1 MGLFSSRGGET
12 PFLSYTVCSVQNLF
26 LFLIAMDDLTKQW
39 NCLSL
44 SEREGDDLCIKK
56 DRQSKEHIIAA
67 LFLTRRALNMEAVA
81 RTFKPL
87 WRSEN
92 GFKIQREGDHKV
104 LFVFDNK
111 EDVDRILSTE
121 PWSFDKSLVVTQR
134 FERNSSIEELCFD
147 KASFW
152 VQVHNIPIRYRNR
165 SVAEDIC
172 DSIGQVH
179 RSVAN
184 SEGGGG
190 SFMRVRV
197 TLDVYQP
204 LCRGRV
210 IKLEDGE
217 KIWVSFKY
225 ERLPNFCYWCGCFD
239 HGDKDCDIWIQSKG
253 TLQSSSQQYGS
264 WLRAP
269 PYAPTN
275 NRVIRVSGYYEDR
288 EENISTRRRRAEKQS
303 SIPVSTPVRETQPE
317 KETADT
323 GADFME
329 FMNLNVEESTEL
341 NKDKEQNLRDPETTG
356 DRFEQQ
362 TREIDKEL
370 GFNENSIIREPTI
383 DPRKQQAMQAIIDV
397 GKETQKEKHVGPR
410 ELSQVHPLPF
420 SDISN
425 APNLSGVADK
435 NPHPTWKRLA
445 HLSVSSQVTVKK
457 SIGAKRPV
465 DMVVDNYE
473 LPCKKLVVSSDDKEN
488 FLVLA
493 ETGSQSRQ
501 FQ

>member
-1 MGLFSSRGGET
+1 M
-12 PFLSYTVCSVQNLF
+12 
-26 LFLIAMDDLTKQW
+26 
-39 NCLSL
+39 
-44 SEREGDDLCIKK
+44 
-56 DRQSKEHIIAA
+56 
-67 LFLTRRALNMEAVA
+67 
-81 RTFKPL
+81 
-87 WRSEN
+87 
-92 GFKIQREGDHKV
+92 
-104 LFVFDNK
+104 
-111 EDVDRILSTE
+111 
-121 PWSFDKSLVVTQR
+121 
-134 FERNSSIEELCFD
+134 
-147 KASFW
+147 
-152 VQVHNIPIRYRNR
+152 
-165 SVAEDIC
+165 AEDIC

-190 SFMRVRV
+190 SFIRVRV

-303 SIPVSTPVRETQPE
+303 SILVSTPVRETQPE

-445 HLSVSSQVTVKK
+445 RLSVSSQVTVKK